1 MLAYLVA
8 KGEPVKLGTCKTK
21 LEDQA
26 DHIST
31 TWLTPDRF
39 DIVSYQCCTSSRT
52 HSLLS
57 RDQHD
62 HGVVSLSNP

>member
-31 TWLTPDRF
+31 TWLTPERF
-39 DIVSYQCCTSSRT
+39 DIVSYLFMHTLTLEQ
-52 HSLLS
+52 
-57 RDQHD
+57 
-62 HGVVSLSNP
+62 GPA